1 MVGGPPMMTSPPF
14 VSMPFPGPPSATPPL
29 WTPPQA
35 AAVPPPPAWPPRQAP
50 AVAQQPQPRPIVR
63 LQAPE
68 ELIPPPPP
76 PRLVLPAPEQLGVA
90 CASAAA
96 GTPRDLPVDWNV
108 TRDRLQS
115 LGVVGFHLTKLSG
128 ASYRVAFVLPT
139 TQAGRMHH
147 IEAEAATEGAAVR
160 RALDQAD
167 QWVGQRR

>member
-1 MVGGPPMMTSPPF
+1 MFGGPPMMTSPPF
-14 VSMPFPGPPSATPPL
+14 VSMPFPGPPPAAPPV

-35 AAVPPPPAWPPRQAP
+35 AAVPAPPAWPPQPAP
-50 AVAQQPQPRPIVR
+50 PVAQQPQPRPIVR

-90 CASAAA
+90 CASAAGA
-96 GTPRDLPVDWNV
+96 PRDLPVDWNV

-139 TQAGRMHH
+139 AQAGRMHH
-147 IEAEAATEGAAVR
+147 IEAEAATEGAAVC
-160 RALDQAD
+160 RALDLAD
-167 QWVGQRR
+167 QWVGPRR